1 MGRCP
6 VAAMFNNRFLHALLT
21 MLLLTGSVLAQ
32 NSTTRGPYTVHYNAL
47 PTTLLSPDVARN
59 SGITRSASRGLLN
72 IAVLRDAD
80 GTQVATIARVDA
92 AATNPAGQRQSL
104 RMREVREGEAIYY
117 LGEPRISSTDEQ
129 LDFEVTVTPAGSAEP
144 IVIRFTQ
151 SFHP

>member
-1 MGRCP
+1 MGRRP
-6 VAAMFNNRFLHALLT
+6 VAAMFENRFLHALLM
-21 MLLLTGSVLAQ
+21 MLLMTGSALAQ
-32 NSTTRGPYTVHYNAL
+32 NSTTRGAYTIHYHAL
-47 PTTLLSPDVARN
+47 PTTLLTPEVARS

-72 IAVLRDAD
+72 IAVLRDAE
-80 GTQVATIARVDA
+80 GKQVATTARVEA
-92 AATNPAGQRQSL
+92 AATNPTGQRQSL

-117 LGEPRISSTDEQ
+117 LGEPRISADER

>member
-1 MGRCP
+1 MGRRP
-6 VAAMFNNRFLHALLT
+6 EAAMSNNRPLPALLL
-21 MLLLTGSVLAQ
+21 MLLMTSSALAQ
-32 NSTTRGPYTVHYNAL
+32 NSTTRGPYTIHYNAL
-47 PTTLLSPDVARN
+47 PTTLLTPEVARN

-80 GTQVATIARVDA
+80 GTQVATSARVDA

-117 LGEPRISSTDEQ
+117 LGEPRISADEQ